1 MKLKNKIKKII
12 VHKGLVHTDD
22 IMCVALALNLERG
35 EGLGALLDPLPVF
48 RRDPTVEEMDDESVL
63 VMDVGGQ
70 HAPLLNNY
78 DHHLGV
84 VNNPPICALTLYLQ
98 GRHPERLKQLRTQT
112 KWFSVMEFIDDRGP
126 YEWAKKEGLLGFP
139 FGLLG
144 PLDGAIKAMIESA
157 SDAVDGRLP
166 KDLCQFLAGV
176 GAHTLEEMDK
186 TAKTLAR
193 LHDNIDII
201 DVDGVKGIVYL
212 SKDTTGLQMLRDSK
226 AAEGIEYAFC
236 ISLDDRGEGLSLY
249 RFNDDPRV
257 NFAKLTGR
265 ANIIFAHP
273 GGFIAKTGK
282 GITTEMALQLVKECL
297 VK

>member
-1 MKLKNKIKKII
+1 MKLKTKIKKII
-12 VHKGLVHTDD
+12 VHGGQVHTDD
-22 IMCVALALNLERG
+22 IMCIALALNLERG
-35 EGLGALLDPLPVF
+35 EGLGAILNPLPVF
-48 RRDPTVEEMDDESVL
+48 RRDPTVEEMDDMSVL

-98 GRHPERLKQLRTQT
+98 AKYPERLRQLRAFTQ
-112 KWFSVMEFIDDRGP
+112 WFKVMEFIDDRGP
-126 YEWAKKEGLLGFP
+126 YEWAKKEGLRGFP

-144 PLDGAIKAMIESA
+144 PVEGAIKAMIESA
-157 SDAVDGRLP
+157 TSEGDGALP
-166 KDLCQFLAGV
+166 ADLRQFLAGV
-176 GAHTLEEMDK
+176 GGNTIEYLDK
-186 TAKTLAR
+186 QQAAITKLR
-193 LHDNIDII
+193 DNADIV

-226 AAEGIEYAFC
+226 ASEGIEYAFS
-236 ISLDDRGEGLSLY
+236 ISLDDRGEGLALY